1 MSKVRVADNLY
12 KVERTSGTYY
22 YLRIRRNG
30 KLIERSLGNVEIVS
44 LKEAKMQAARLLIEI
59 DTAPDLTKDK
69 TITVKEA
76 CEMALKD
83 IARVKKWRNE
93 RSEAQWRSSLSAYV
107 IPKIGNLSIGKI
119 DRDDVLAVLLP
130 IWEIKNETASRVRMR
145 LEAVINWAIRHNYRK
160 LANPA
165 AWRGN
170 LEFDLPPVAKVKR
183 VKHHASMT
191 LDEARQVVSFCIDH
205 SSVVSAAILFGM
217 ATVSR
222 VSEFRFAKW
231 DEIQGDTW
239 LIPPERRKDGKP
251 YPHRVPLNHLALLAL
266 DMVKKGKAGELIF
279 PSPNGKAIHLDTPR
293 LKLVNILKKPVT
305 MHGCRSTF
313 SDWCAENGKSEVL
326 REKSLMHATGNE
338 VAQAYQRSDLLEQ
351 RRPLM
356 QAWADALTKQKK
368 SPERELRAFSKS
380 LIRDR
385 SKLLTQQ

>member
-1 MSKVRVADNLY
+1 MSKVRVADYLY
-12 KVERTSGTYY
+12 KIDRTSGTYY
-22 YLRIRRNG
+22 YLRVRRNG
-30 KLIERSLGNVEIVS
+30 KLIERSLGNVEIVT
-44 LKEAKMQAARLLIEI
+44 LKEAKREAARLLIEI
-59 DTAPDLTKDK
+59 DTAPDLPKDK
-69 TITVKEA
+69 SITVKEA
-76 CEMALKD
+76 CEFALKD

-93 RSEAQWRSSLSAYV
+93 KSEAQWRSSLSAYV

-119 DRDDVLAVLLP
+119 DRNDVLAVLLP
-130 IWEIKNETASRVRMR
+130 IWETKNETASRVRMR
-145 LEAVINWAIRHNYRK
+145 LEAVINWAIRHNYRQ

-165 AWRGN
+165 TWRGN

-183 VKHHASMT
+183 VRHHASMT

-205 SSVVSAAILFGM
+205 PSVVSAAILFGM
-217 ATVSR
+217 ATASR

-231 DEIQGDTW
+231 DEVQGDTW

-251 YPHRVPLNHLALLAL
+251 YPHRVPLSSLALLAL
-266 DMVKKGKAGELIF
+266 DMVKKAKAEDLIFTITDGKAM
-279 PSPNGKAIHLDTPR
+279 NLDIPR

-313 SDWCAENGKSEVL
+313 SDWCAENEKSETL

-356 QAWADALTKQKK
+356 QAWADALTK
-368 SPERELRAFSKS
+368 
-380 LIRDR
+380 
-385 SKLLTQQ
+385 